1 MQYFGRALMLL
12 GSLAATTGVFA
23 QEREWYFN
31 SGLGYHIFDSDQ
43 KFDDAIAAV
52 IGVEA
57 KLNSDWGVE
66 VTTIYSEPENEDNNA
81 TLDGEFISG
90 SLSLLRYFNFNSDFV
105 PYLATGVGAAVIKYD
120 NNPLDDEDE
129 FTQYNFGG
137 GFRYAFNENLSLRT
151 DARYLLD
158 DDSDHVG
165 GVVSIGLSY
174 VFARSGSPAVAPAD
188 TDGDGVLDKDDQC
201 PTEAG
206 TLNGCPDADGDGI
219 KDSEDACP
227 SVAGIAKFNGCP
239 DTDGDGIQDSEDECP
254 TVAGTLNGCPDRDG
268 DGVKDSEDECPSVAG
283 TLNGCPDKD
292 KDGVKDSEDQCPET
306 YGLASNGGCPE
317 VQEEVQQVLDLA
329 VKNIQ
334 FNSGSDVLRP
344 SSFES
349 LNQVVQLM
357 KENNFNI
364 KLSGYTDNTGNAA
377 SNLELSKRRA
387 NSVKKYIVDQGI
399 DASRISSDGYG
410 IANPVADNSTRE
422 GRAANRRVE
431 IEIIFR

>member
-188 TDGDGVLDKDDQC
+188 TDGDGVVDPNDRC
-201 PTEAG
+201 PNTPAG
-206 TLNGCPDADGDGI
+206 VNVDRNGCPLDD
-219 KDSEDACP
+219 
-227 SVAGIAKFNGCP
+227 
-239 DTDGDGIQDSEDECP
+239 
-254 TVAGTLNGCPDRDG
+254 DG
-268 DGVKDSEDECPSVAG
+268 DGVP
-283 TLNGCPDKD
+283 NYKD
-292 KDGVKDSEDQCPET
+292 KCPNTPAGRQVDEF
-306 YGLASNGGCPE
+306 GCKF
-317 VQEEVQQVLDLA
+317 VL
-329 VKNIQ
+329 KHT
-334 FNSGSDVLRP
+334 
-344 SSFES
+344 ES
-349 LNQVVQLM
+349 
-357 KENNFNI
+357 I
-364 KLSGYTDNTGNAA
+364 KLEINFAYDSDAIPAAYVGELKKVADFMKQFAGVSAVVEGHADSTGPDAYNKQ
-377 SNLELSKRRA
+377 LSQRRA
-387 NSVKKYIVDQGI
+387 
-399 DASRISSDGYG
+399 DAVRNALISNYG
-410 IANPVADNSTRE
+410 IAANRLSAVGYGEERPIADNKTAE
-422 GRAANRRVE
+422 GRLANRRVIAVMQAE
-431 IEIIFR
+431 TVE